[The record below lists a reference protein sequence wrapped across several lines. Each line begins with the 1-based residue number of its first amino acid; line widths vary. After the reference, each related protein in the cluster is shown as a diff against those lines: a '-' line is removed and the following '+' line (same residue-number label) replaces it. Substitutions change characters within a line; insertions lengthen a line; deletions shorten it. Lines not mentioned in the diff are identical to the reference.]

1 MLESSVSRHIL
12 LKLAKLLTW
21 GHFWGFLIEYQ
32 DIVKIGLKTTWTVV
46 QTDVRVTL
54 PRRMDFFHNLNSI
67 LRNLKIGG
75 KIWIGIWKCERL
87 NQRPKEWETADM
99 NCYVPLLGLA
109 MSILL
114 SSFTIP
120 FKCNPWP
127 PLGFWCNLR
136 VWGKWISLVIK
147 YILFLIYT
155 TLYSA
160 LQTCISHVFLI
171 PPNST
176 FLCMIWNDLHVD

>member
-46 QTDVRVTL
+46 RTDVRVTL

-75 KIWIGIWKCERL
+75 KIWIWKCEGL
-87 NQRPKEWETADM
+87 DQRPKEWETADM
-99 NCYVPLLGLA
+99 NCYVLPLGMALPFLLGSLA
-109 MSILL
+109 SHSTALFHIL
-114 SSFTIP
+114 
-120 FKCNPWP
+120 WD
-127 PLGFWCNLR
+127 FWYNLVQAKELR
-136 VWGKWISLVIK
+136 K
-147 YILFLIYT
+147 YIFY
-155 TLYSA
+155 
-160 LQTCISHVFLI
+160 ISFK
-171 PPNST
+171 NSY
-176 FLCMIWNDLHVD
+176 I